1 MKKFITAMLASVI
14 ATSSALAID
23 LSTYTIAGKPTPAPV
38 IEHQLPHIPWDAD
51 AHNKFFDLVMT
62 QVMSNDDLDPQ
73 WTTPMIVD
81 AVKCMDESFSSD
93 YTFASFLGNWATPSD
108 EFNIEVELT
117 TEICFT
123 AAFMLHSAEET
134 EIKYY

>member
-1 MKKFITAMLASVI
+1 MKKFISAIAASVI
-14 ATSSALAID
+14 AASSVFAID
-23 LSTYTIAGKPTPAPV
+23 LSKFELADKPAPAPA
-38 IEHQLPHIPWDAD
+38 IEHNLPHIEWDAD